1 LVPLLSPHIFSLYF
15 KYYVAPYDLHSVIY
29 SQKGSLSDAMYLS
42 DVHCLLLEFKNEDST
57 FKISDATHDA
67 GCVYHRIFV
76 EIFCMLPWTFF
87 SSKKP
92 NDCHDSRAI
101 MCNLMPAVARL
112 KCCRCRQTDSNT
124 SWRSNGMNC
133 RLWSLRMLIHRSVV
147 LQIWTNNFDFHWIS
161 GQQSL
166 LTLSLVSLSDK
177 ATLLSWIDFFLNNK
191 NYYIDKRREY
201 SPSRTEYTRRFVTRQ
216 YNCSTTSN
224 CQVITQGGLPHNDTE
239 PDEWWAQASQNT
251 LGLLCSLRA

>member
-1 LVPLLSPHIFSLYF
+1 MIFIQWSTRKKVVCLMPCTFLMSIACYSSSKMKIAHSKYRMQLMTQDVSIIEFSWKYF
-15 KYYVAPYDLHSVIY
+15 V
-29 SQKGSLSDAMYLS
+29 
-42 DVHCLLLEFKNEDST
+42 C
-57 FKISDATHDA
+57 
-67 GCVYHRIFV
+67 
-76 EIFCMLPWTFF
+76 LPWTFF

-133 RLWSLRMLIHRSVV
+133 RLWSLRMRIHRSVV